1 MKQTNEAF
9 WWSLFSGGGLVAALV
24 VPALVVA
31 TGLILPWLTEPK
43 TQASYDNL
51 HAAVT
56 WWPMRAALFVVV
68 FLSLFHCGH
77 RIRHVLVDLGL
88 KGASRLL
95 AVLCYGAALAGT
107 VITATVLVR
116 M

>member
-1 MKQTNEAF
+1 M
-9 WWSLFSGGGLVAALV
+9 VAALV

-31 TGLILPWLTEPK
+31 TGLVLPWLTEPK

-107 VITATVLVR
+107 VITAVVVVR

>member
-1 MKQTNEAF
+1 M
-9 WWSLFSGGGLVAALV
+9 VAALV

-31 TGLILPWLTEPK
+31 TGLVLPWLTDPQM
-43 TQASYDNL
+43 QASYDTL
-51 HAAVT
+51 RAAVT
-56 WWPMRAALFVVV
+56 WWPIRAALFVVV

-107 VITATVLVR
+107 VVAGMVLVR

>member
-1 MKQTNEAF
+1 M
-9 WWSLFSGGGLVAALV
+9 VAALV

-31 TGLILPWLTEPK
+31 TGLVLPWLTDPQ
-43 TQASYDNL
+43 TQASYDKL

-56 WWPMRAALFVVV
+56 WWPVRLALFVVV
-68 FLSLFHCGH
+68 FLSLFHCAH

-88 KGASRLL
+88 KAAPVILS
-95 AVLCYGAALAGT
+95 VVCYGAALAGT

>member
-1 MKQTNEAF
+1 M
-9 WWSLFSGGGLVAALV
+9 VAALV

-31 TGLILPWLTEPK
+31 TGLVLPWLTDPE
-43 TQASYDNL
+43 TRASYDKL
-51 HAAVT
+51 HAAMT
-56 WWPMRAALFVVV
+56 WWPLRAALFVVV
-68 FLSLFHCGH
+68 FLSLFHCAH
-77 RIRHVLVDLGL
+77 RIRHVLADMGL
-88 KGASRLL
+88 KRAPRLL

>member
-1 MKQTNEAF
+1 M
-9 WWSLFSGGGLVAALV
+9 VAALV

-107 VITATVLVR
+107 VITAVVVVR

>member
-1 MKQTNEAF
+1 M
-9 WWSLFSGGGLVAALV
+9 VAALV

-31 TGLILPWLTEPK
+31 TGLVLPWLTDPQ
-43 TQASYDNL
+43 TQASYDKL

-56 WWPMRAALFVVV
+56 WWPLRAALFVVV
-68 FLSLFHCGH
+68 FLSLFHCAH
-77 RIRHVLVDLGL
+77 RIRHVLADLGL

-107 VITATVLVR
+107 VLTATVLVR

>member
-1 MKQTNEAF
+1 M
-9 WWSLFSGGGLVAALV
+9 VAALV

-95 AVLCYGAALAGT
+95 AVLCYGAALAET
-107 VITATVLVR
+107 VVAGMVLVR